1 MVVTLVRSVRRS
13 DLFVLPDCRDEV
25 RPPAPRSPEPEDP
38 SHVTTPDQT
47 AGDGGGSQPLL
58 PGDPVDPTQAPA
70 APVQYL
76 TRREAR
82 EAERRAAAAAQTAA
96 GVGAPEASVAAAPSV
111 APTESTA
118 PTADVTTPAV
128 GTAAATAEPVVTTT
142 STATTDPAG
151 ATRASGTRGRRAAQG
166 GRRSTHQPAPGRREQ
181 AAVRAER
188 TSTARAA
195 ASARTA
201 AARAARPTSPRTSSG
216 SFGRTTKKVTVLG
229 SMLFAG
235 GMLVAT
241 SVPALAFQVE
251 TPGDATAARTTLG
264 TQSFVA
270 DAAAVEGDVT
280 RDGYSVTTPA
290 AKIAKTDSSA
300 FTNDVNGTVQWPF
313 PTGVPISSGFG
324 ARQVAGC
331 SFCST
336 FHQGLDFTPGS
347 GTPIQSVA
355 DGVVT
360 KVDGPSGALGNNVWI
375 EHTIDGQKVTSVYA
389 HMQTGSVEVT
399 KGQRVSVGDI
409 VGKVGSTG
417 NSTGAHLHFEII
429 VGGVPIDPYPWLTAN
444 AN

>member
-1 MVVTLVRSVRRS
+1 MTKH
-13 DLFVLPDCRDEV
+13 EKI
-25 RPPAPRSPEPEDP
+25 AE
-38 SHVTTPDQT
+38 T
-47 AGDGGGSQPLL
+47 GDGHEPRPTLDDLTGSTSGTPS
-58 PGDPVDPTQAPA
+58 PAVEAPTG

-82 EAERRAAAAAQTAA
+82 EAERRAAAAQ
-96 GVGAPEASVAAAPSV
+96 APAAPSAAQAPSAV
-111 APTESTA
+111 APVVPE
-118 PTADVTTPAV
+118 ADVPAEPLTPVVVVGGQESPVADRPATAARTAQA
-128 GTAAATAEPVVTTT
+128 GTASGPRARRPAQPPRRSSHQATGGRRTTAGAAPR
-142 STATTDPAG
+142 
-151 ATRASGTRGRRAAQG
+151 ATRA
-166 GRRSTHQPAPGRREQ
+166 E
-181 AAVRAER
+181 
-188 TSTARAA
+188 RAA
-195 ASARTA
+195 ALP
-201 AARAARPTSPRTSSG
+201 RPTTASSFR
-216 SFGRTTKKVTVLG
+216 STTKKVTVLG

-251 TPGDATAARTTLG
+251 TTDPTTAARTSLG

-270 DAAAVEGDVT
+270 DGAAVEGDVT
-280 RDGYSVTTPA
+280 RDGYSVTSA
-290 AKIAKTDSSA
+290 AAEIAKTDPDSFS
-300 FTNDVNGTVQWPF
+300 NDVNGSVQWPF

-336 FHQGLDFTPGS
+336 FHQGLDFVPGA

-375 EHTIDGQKVTSVYA
+375 EHTIDGKKVTSVYA
-389 HMQTGSVEVT
+389 HMQTGSVAVSEGET
-399 KGQRVSVGDI
+399 VSVGQN

-429 VGGVPIDPYPWLTAN
+429 IGGVPVDPFPWLTAT

>member
-1 MVVTLVRSVRRS
+1 MTKYEKLA
-13 DLFVLPDCRDEV
+13 E
-25 RPPAPRSPEPEDP
+25 
-38 SHVTTPDQT
+38 T
-47 AGDGGGSQPLL
+47 GDGPTPRTPLDDPIGSTS
-58 PGDPVDPTQAPA
+58 GTATSTVAAPP

-82 EAERRAAAAAQTAA
+82 EAERRAAAQPAPTA
-96 GVGAPEASVAAAPSV
+96 VAAAPAEAAPRV
-111 APTESTA
+111 AQARAEQA
-118 PTADVTTPAV
+118 PAEQAPAEQAPAEQAPAPEPLAPAQAAPAQEAPIADHVATDARPA
-128 GTAAATAEPVVTTT
+128 
-142 STATTDPAG
+142 PAG
-151 ATRASGTRGRRAAQG
+151 RASGLRSRRAAQPT
-166 GRRSTHQPAPGRREQ
+166 RRTSHQATGARRASTAAPS
-181 AAVRAER
+181 RAER
-188 TSTARAA
+188 AA
-195 ASARTA
+195 ALP
-201 AARAARPTSPRTSSG
+201 RPTSGS

-251 TPGDATAARTTLG
+251 TTDPTTAARTTLG

-270 DAAAVEGDVT
+270 DGAVVEGDVT
-280 RDGYSVTTPA
+280 RDGYSVTSAA
-290 AKIAKTDSSA
+290 AKIAKTDPDSFA
-300 FTNDVNGTVQWPF
+300 NDVNGSVQWPF

-324 ARQVAGC
+324 GRQVAGC

-336 FHQGLDFTPGS
+336 FHQGLDFVPGA

-355 DGVVT
+355 DGVVI

-375 EHTIDGQKVTSVYA
+375 EHTIDGTKVTSVYA
-389 HMQTGSVEVT
+389 HMQTGSVAVSTGET
-399 KGQRVSVGDI
+399 VSVGQN

-429 VGGVPIDPYPWLTAN
+429 IGGVPVDPYPWLTAN

>member
-1 MVVTLVRSVRRS
+1 MTKYEKLA
-13 DLFVLPDCRDEV
+13 E
-25 RPPAPRSPEPEDP
+25 
-38 SHVTTPDQT
+38 T
-47 AGDGGGSQPLL
+47 GDGPTPRTPLDDPIGSTS
-58 PGDPVDPTQAPA
+58 GTASTVAAPE

-82 EAERRAAAAAQTAA
+82 EAERRAAAQ
-96 GVGAPEASVAAAPSV
+96 APVVVAPAAPAEAEAAV
-111 APTESTA
+111 L
-118 PTADVTTPAV
+118 TADVPTHDAPALQVAAEQAPLEEARAEQAPAQEARTTGHVATDARPA
-128 GTAAATAEPVVTTT
+128 
-142 STATTDPAG
+142 PAG
-151 ATRASGTRGRRAAQG
+151 RASGPRARRAAQPT
-166 GRRSTHQPAPGRREQ
+166 RRSSHQATGAR
-181 AAVRAER
+181 R
-188 TSTARAA
+188 TSTAAPSRADRAA
-195 ASARTA
+195 ALP
-201 AARAARPTSPRTSSG
+201 RPTPAS

-251 TPGDATAARTTLG
+251 TADPTAVARTTLG

-270 DAAAVEGDVT
+270 DGAAVEGDVT

-290 AKIAKTDSSA
+290 AQIAKTDPDSFA
-300 FTNDVNGTVQWPF
+300 NDVNGSVQWPF

-324 ARQVAGC
+324 ARQVSGC

-336 FHQGLDFTPGS
+336 FHQGLDFVPGA
-347 GTPIQSVA
+347 GTPIQSIA

-375 EHTIDGQKVTSVYA
+375 EHTVDGKKVTSVYA
-389 HMQTGSVEVT
+389 HMQTGSVAVT
-399 KGQRVSVGDI
+399 KGETVSVGQN

-429 VGGVPIDPYPWLTAN
+429 IGGVPVDPYPWLTAN
-444 AN
+444 VN

>member
-1 MVVTLVRSVRRS
+1 
-13 DLFVLPDCRDEV
+13 
-25 RPPAPRSPEPEDP
+25 
-38 SHVTTPDQT
+38 VTTPDQT

-58 PGDPVDPTQAPA
+58 PGDPVDSTQAPA

-82 EAERRAAAAAQTAA
+82 EAERRAAASAAE
-96 GVGAPEASVAAAPSV
+96 VRAPEASVATAAPV
-111 APTESTA
+111 APAESTVPGTTA
-118 PTADVTTPAV
+118 PAGSAAPIATAPLA
-128 GTAAATAEPVVTTT
+128 TAASPADATVATAAPAA
-142 STATTDPAG
+142 STAAEPASAG
-151 ATRASGTRGRRAAQG
+151 PADATRASGTRGRRAVQG

-201 AARAARPTSPRTSSG
+201 AARAARPSSPRTSSG
-216 SFGRTTKKVTVLG
+216 SFGRTTKRVTVLG

-290 AKIAKTDSSA
+290 AKIAKTDSTA

-336 FHQGLDFTPGS
+336 FHQGLDFVPGA

-399 KGQRVSVGDI
+399 KGQTVSVGDI

-429 VGGVPIDPYPWLTAN
+429 VGGVPIDPYPWLTSN